1 MFKRLCITLMLVA
14 LASGQALQPG
24 AVLPQIKGTSLDE
37 HEITLPDAAGGRIA
51 LMIITFTKA
60 GGERGR
66 EWMERFSKDY
76 PQDHQ
81 VTSYSIAMLEDVPS
95 MLRGLVRGG
104 IKRGVP
110 ASMRRRFITVI
121 KDQNQWKQYT
131 GMKDDK
137 NAYLFLLDGKSRIVW
152 THQGAFEAATYEAL
166 KLKIS
171 GLVQKPGSS

>member
-1 MFKRLCITLMLVA
+1 MFKKLCITLISSV
-14 LASGQALQPG
+14 LASAQALQPG
-24 AVLPQIKGTSLDE
+24 AVLPKVKGTSLDE
-37 HEITLPDAAGGRIA
+37 HEITLPDAAGGKIA
-51 LMIITFTKA
+51 LLIVTFTKA

-66 EWMERFSKDY
+66 AWTERFIKDY
-76 PQDHQ
+76 PQDDQ

-95 MLRGLVRGG
+95 MLRGLVRGR

-137 NAYLFLLDGKSRIVW
+137 DAYLFLLDTKSHIVW
-152 THQGAFEAATYEAL
+152 THQGAFETAAYDAL
-166 KLKIS
+166 KLKIADL
-171 GLVQKPGSS
+171 GKKPGSP